1 MRLTHFGHSCLLVEL
16 AGARILFDPGNFS
29 TGFESLTDLDA
40 ILVTHQH
47 PDHGDPER
55 LPALVARNP
64 GAALHCDPQSAAL
77 WNAVQGN
84 PDQGN
89 AGPGNADQRNP
100 GLGGRRWQ
108 PASTGDAFTL
118 GDVTVEVVGGVHAV
132 IHEDIPVIDNA
143 CFILGTAERPGRFMH
158 PGDALFAPERPID
171 VLALPATA
179 PWMKLS
185 ETVDYFRAVRPRVAV
200 PVHTAIASEFGLGI
214 YFRQLT
220 ALGPADSEFLVL
232 PQGAAVEV

>member
-16 AGARILFDPGNFS
+16 DGSRILFDPGNFS
-29 TGFESLTDLDA
+29 EGFETLTDLDA

-64 GAALHCDPQSAAL
+64 GAALHCDPQSALL
-77 WNAVQGN
+77 WNVEERM
-84 PDQGN
+84 
-89 AGPGNADQRNP
+89 PGATEP
-100 GLGGRRWQ
+100 GARLWR
-108 PASTGDAFTL
+108 AANTGDSFQI
-118 GDVTVEVVGGVHAV
+118 GDVSVDVVGGVHAV

-143 CFILGTAERPGRFMH
+143 CFILSTPDRPGVFMH

-185 ETVDYFRAVRPRVAV
+185 ETVDYYRAVAPRVAV
-200 PVHTAIASEFGLGI
+200 PIHTAIASEQGLGI
-214 YFRQLT
+214 YFRQLQ
-220 ALGPADSEFLVL
+220 ALGPADTEFLVL
-232 PQGAAVEV
+232 PRGSAVEM

>member
-16 AGARILFDPGNFS
+16 DGSRILFDPGNFS
-29 TGFESLTDLDA
+29 EGFETLTDLDA

-55 LPALVARNP
+55 LPALVRRNP

-77 WNAVQGN
+77 WN
-84 PDQGN
+84 DH
-89 AGPGNADQRNP
+89 PGNAES
-100 GLGGRRWQ
+100 GGRRWL
-108 PASTGDAFTL
+108 AANTGDSFTI
-118 GDVTVEVVGGVHAV
+118 GDVSVDVVGGIHAV

-143 CFILGTAERPGRFMH
+143 CFILSTPERPGRFMH
-158 PGDALFAPERPID
+158 PGDALFAPQRPID

-185 ETVDYFRAVRPRVAV
+185 ETVDYYRAVRPRVAV
-200 PVHTAIASEFGLGI
+200 PVHTAIASEQGLGI
-214 YFRQLT
+214 YFRQLK
-220 ALGPADSEFLVL
+220 ALGPADTEFLVL
-232 PQGAAVEV
+232 PQGSAVEV